1 MKWQLGM
8 KASKTK
14 PETLHWLTDNMQAEA
29 VILITQDVTS
39 MHAAQVTQGC
49 IFKLWCQPP
58 SQILQ
63 HIAGPHDFCCRQLN
77 FKK

>member
-29 VILITQDVTS
+29 VILIT
-39 MHAAQVTQGC
+39 
-49 IFKLWCQPP
+49 
-58 SQILQ
+58 
-63 HIAGPHDFCCRQLN
+63 
-77 FKK
+77 